1 MESLGKDQTGFFR
14 ILEDVAAADRVGVR
28 EAFRDIV
35 TKREFWRARSKQQQE
50 IAVRKKE
57 IYAQVVLFLPFGVAI
72 GAYLILPFLYEG
84 MRDLLSFV
92 EMAR

>member
-1 MESLGKDQTGFFR
+1 M
-14 ILEDVAAADRVGVR
+14 
-28 EAFRDIV
+28 
-35 TKREFWRARSKQQQE
+35 
-50 IAVRKKE
+50 RKKE

-92 EMAR
+92 EMARYETAVTKGARKTGKVG